1 MDQSRRCSSPCV
13 MVKCPNSI
21 LQIDATLV
29 AVCRSSCSAACAI
42 PACCFVSLKRFDEG
56 SLEIGAVTLSLVLCV
71 TWTRN
76 QRSSFCSSLVLRQ
89 MARTMSTPSQ
99 YGFSEPATQVF
110 RLIAREPSSFG
121 GRRRSPAAVV
131 GTAPNA
137 VRGGTASSNGESR
150 SRPRVHLGR
159 NGYHR

>member
-1 MDQSRRCSSPCV
+1 MDQSRRCSSPRA

-21 LQIDATLV
+21 LQIDSTLV
-29 AVCRSSCSAACAI
+29 AVCRLSCSAACAI

-56 SLEIGAVTLSLVLCV
+56 SLEIGAVAPSLVLFV

-76 QRSSFCSSLVLRQ
+76 QRSSFCSSLVVRQ
-89 MARTMSTPSQ
+89 MVRTRSTPSQ
-99 YGFSEPATQVF
+99 YGFSEPATQVL
-110 RLIAREPSSFG
+110 RLIATKRPSFV
-121 GRRRSPAAVV
+121 GRRQNPVAVV
-131 GTAPNA
+131 GTA

-150 SRPRVHLGR
+150 SRPRVHLDC